1 MKLMRIKWENIFG
14 LILTIIL
21 TIMTIN
27 YVKNNDI
34 GLDLL
39 VGDIMIMVVFVVIY
53 MWVVRLMRKS
63 CLKD

>member
-1 MKLMRIKWENIFG
+1 MKLLRIKWENIFG

-34 GLDLL
+34 GLELL
-39 VGDIMIMVVFVVIY
+39 VGDIMIMLVFVVIY